1 MNKNDFFYLGRIVK
15 AYGKKGELNV
25 VFDTNKPENYKDLK
39 SVFLDLKGNLIPY
52 FIEKIQIKNNKAII
66 KLKDVLTPEIAEMF
80 VNAEIFLPLDQLPKL
95 TGNKFYYHD
104 IIGYTIIDKTY
115 GSIGKVEKVLDLPQ
129 QAILQIKYKNKEIL
143 IPITDEIIKIV
154 DRNNKQIKIEA
165 PEGLIEIYL

>member
-15 AYGKKGELNV
+15 AYGKKGEFNV
-25 VFDTNKPENYKDLK
+25 VLDTDNPENYKDLK

-52 FIEKIQIKNNKAII
+52 FIENIQIKNNKAII

-80 VNAEIFLPLDQLPKL
+80 VNAEIFLPLDHLPKL

-104 IIGYTIIDKTY
+104 IIGYSIIDKTY

-143 IPITDEIIKIV
+143 VPITDEIIKIV

>member
-1 MNKNDFFYLGRIVK
+1 MNKNDFFYLGRILK
-15 AYGKKGELNV
+15 AFGKKGELNV
-25 VFDTNKPENYKDLK
+25 VLDTDNPENYKNLK

-52 FIEKIQIKNNKAII
+52 FIENIQIKNNKAII
-66 KLKDVLTPEIAEMF
+66 KLKDVLTPEISEMF

-115 GSIGKVEKVLDLPQ
+115 GNIGKVEKVLDLPQ

-154 DRNNKQIKIEA
+154 DRNDKQIKIEA

>member
-25 VFDTNKPENYKDLK
+25 VLDTDNPENYKNLK

-52 FIEKIQIKNNKAII
+52 FIENIQIKNNKAII
-66 KLKDVLTPEIAEMF
+66 KLKDILTPEIAEMF

>member
-1 MNKNDFFYLGRIVK
+1 
-15 AYGKKGELNV
+15 
-25 VFDTNKPENYKDLK
+25 
-39 SVFLDLKGNLIPY
+39 
-52 FIEKIQIKNNKAII
+52 IQIKNNKAII

-95 TGNKFYYHD
+95 TGNNFYYHD

-143 IPITDEIIKIV
+143 VPITDEIIKIV

>member
-95 TGNKFYYHD
+95 TGNKF
-104 IIGYTIIDKTY
+104 
-115 GSIGKVEKVLDLPQ
+115 
-129 QAILQIKYKNKEIL
+129 
-143 IPITDEIIKIV
+143 
-154 DRNNKQIKIEA
+154 
-165 PEGLIEIYL
+165 

>member
-25 VFDTNKPENYKDLK
+25 VLDTDNPENYKDLK

-52 FIEKIQIKNNKAII
+52 FIENIQIKNNKAII
-66 KLKDVLTPEIAEMF
+66 KLKDILTPEIAEMF

-104 IIGYTIIDKTY
+104 IIGYSIIDKTY

-129 QAILQIKYKNKEIL
+129 QSILQIKYKNKEIL
-143 IPITDEIIKIV
+143 VPITDEIIKKV

>member
-25 VFDTNKPENYKDLK
+25 VLDTDNPENYKDLK

-52 FIEKIQIKNNKAII
+52 FIENIQIKNNKAII
-66 KLKDVLTPEIAEMF
+66 NLKDVLTPEIAEMF

-104 IIGYTIIDKTY
+104 IIGYSIIDKTY

-129 QAILQIKYKNKEIL
+129 QAILQINYKNKEIL

>member
-25 VFDTNKPENYKDLK
+25 VLDTDNPENYKDLK

-52 FIEKIQIKNNKAII
+52 FIENIQIKNNKAII

-95 TGNKFYYHD
+95 TDNKFYYHD
-104 IIGYTIIDKTY
+104 IIGYSIIDKTY

-129 QAILQIKYKNKEIL
+129 QAILQIKHKNKEIL
-143 IPITDEIIKIV
+143 VPITDEIIKIV
-154 DRNNKQIKIEA
+154 DRNNKQIKIEV

>member
-15 AYGKKGELNV
+15 AYGKKGELNI
-25 VFDTNKPENYKDLK
+25 VFDTDKPENYKDLK

-143 IPITDEIIKIV
+143 VPITDEIIKIV

>member
-25 VFDTNKPENYKDLK
+25 VLDTDNPENYKDLK
-39 SVFLDLKGNLIPY
+39 SIFLDLKGNLIPY
-52 FIEKIQIKNNKAII
+52 FIENIQIKNNKAII
-66 KLKDVLTPEIAEMF
+66 NLKDVLTPEIAEMF

-104 IIGYTIIDKTY
+104 IIGYSIIDKTY

-129 QAILQIKYKNKEIL
+129 QAILQINYKNKEIL

>member
-25 VFDTNKPENYKDLK
+25 VLDTDNPENYKDLK

-95 TGNKFYYHD
+95 TGNNFYYHD

-143 IPITDEIIKIV
+143 VPITDEIIKIV

>member
-25 VFDTNKPENYKDLK
+25 VLDTDKPENYKDLK

-143 IPITDEIIKIV
+143 VPITDEIIKIV

-165 PEGLIEIYL
+165 PKGLIEIYL

>member
-25 VFDTNKPENYKDLK
+25 VLDTDNPENYKDLK

-52 FIEKIQIKNNKAII
+52 FIENIQIKNNKAII

-95 TGNKFYYHD
+95 TGNNFYYHD

-143 IPITDEIIKIV
+143 VPITDEIIKIV

>member
-25 VFDTNKPENYKDLK
+25 VLDTDNPENYKDLK

-80 VNAEIFLPLDQLPKL
+80 VNAEIFLPLNQLPKL

-129 QAILQIKYKNKEIL
+129 HAILQIKYKNKEIL
-143 IPITDEIIKIV
+143 VPITDEIIKIV

-165 PEGLIEIYL
+165 PKGLIEIYL

>member
-25 VFDTNKPENYKDLK
+25 VLDTDKPENYKDLK

-129 QAILQIKYKNKEIL
+129 QAIFQIKYKNKEIL

-165 PEGLIEIYL
+165 PKGLIEIYL

>member
-25 VFDTNKPENYKDLK
+25 VFDTDKPENYKDLK

-143 IPITDEIIKIV
+143 VPITDEIIKIV